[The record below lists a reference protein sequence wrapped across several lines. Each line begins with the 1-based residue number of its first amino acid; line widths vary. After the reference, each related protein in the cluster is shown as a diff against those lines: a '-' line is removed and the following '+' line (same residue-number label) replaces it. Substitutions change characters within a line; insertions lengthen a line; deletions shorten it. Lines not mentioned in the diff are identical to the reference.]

1 VGACGTV
8 GPGSSFSSLFSLSVS
23 LCLCGFLSGP
33 VGLAAQPVDFGR
45 DVEPILR
52 ASCHPCHS
60 AVAAQ
65 ADLRLDSR
73 DSAVKGGTSG
83 PALSPGNAADS
94 LLIKRVI
101 GAGGLTRMP
110 MGLPP
115 LSDEQIAALRRW
127 IDAGAPWSAID
138 FSTQVQPIFTANCVR
153 CHGPDQQKSQLRLDT
168 RTSALRG
175 GLSGR
180 VILPGNAKES
190 LLIRHLLGQEKPRM
204 PFEGGP
210 LPDSQIAL
218 IGKWI
223 DSGATGP
230 NDAAPEAKLA
240 RHWSYVKPERPQPP
254 GVRNASW
261 IRNPIDAFILARL
274 EKEGLAP
281 SREAPRE
288 TLLRRLSLDLIGLPP
303 TLAEID
309 AFEGD
314 PGPDAYEKAVD
325 RLLASPQ
332 YGERW
337 ARPWLDLARYADS
350 NGYEKDR
357 LRVAWKYRDWVIDAL
372 NKDMSFRDFTI
383 QQIAGDMLKDATI
396 DQRIATGFHRNT
408 LLNQEGGI
416 DVEEARWETLVD
428 RVNTT
433 SSVWLGST
441 MACAQC
447 HSHKFDPFSQKD
459 YYRMLAFFDNADY
472 RVQGL
477 EETVVDKWIVEP
489 ELELPTEEQA
499 ARRTQLR
506 EEIARLTAI
515 LAKSDL
521 TASLQ
526 AWERDITAP
535 APVWTP
541 LDPTRL
547 ASVAGS
553 TLEKAPDHTVV
564 AKGDNPAKDT
574 YTLTFGAPLAG
585 VTAFRL
591 EALDDPSL
599 PEKGPG
605 RSSSG
610 NFVLTR
616 FAVATGPKA
625 ETPVPLS
632 RGQADFSQNEKT
644 AALAIDSSSETGWA
658 IGAETGRK
666 HVAVFQLK
674 APLTTPGPL
683 TVTLD
688 HSSGYTQHTLGRFRI
703 SVTTSAN
710 PWGGLPTPDSIRAIL
725 QAPRASRTAE
735 QRKALEAY
743 FRPIAP
749 ELDASRDR
757 LATAQRALDSLK
769 ITTAAVLGERAG
781 WERPST
787 VIRQRGSYMSP
798 GERVYAATPA
808 FLPPLPESAPANRLG
823 LALWLVSDENPL
835 TARVA
840 VNRYWEQIFGHGIVE
855 TSEDF
860 GSQGERPV
868 HPELLDWLAT
878 EFMAGGWSPKKIH
891 RLIVTSAT
899 YRQASRVTPELQER
913 DPYNRLLARGPR
925 FRIEAE
931 MVRDVALASAN
942 LLSPKMGGPSVFPD
956 QPEGVWNS
964 PYNDAKW
971 VTSEGEDRHRRSL
984 YTFIRRTSPY
994 PSLLTFDAPSRE
1006 FCTVRRVRTNT
1017 PLQALTTLNDP
1028 VFVEAARGVAARI
1041 LAEAG
1046 PAPADRAA
1054 HGFRICTGRKPEPP
1068 EVERLVAFY
1077 EREHR
1082 RFEGDPGAARALG
1095 SSGTNDEAADR
1106 AAWTLVANVLLSL
1119 DETVTKE

>member
-1 VGACGTV
+1 
-8 GPGSSFSSLFSLSVS
+8 VS
-23 LCLCGFLSGP
+23 LCLCGFFLSA
-33 VGLAAQPVDFGR
+33 VGLAAQPVDFAA

-60 AVAAQ
+60 AAQAQ

-73 DSAVKGGTSG
+73 ESAVKGGVSG
-83 PALSPGNAADS
+83 PAMNPGNAGDS
-94 LLIKRVI
+94 LIVKRAT
-101 GAGGLTRMP
+101 GAGGLARMP
-110 MGLPP
+110 LGLPP
-115 LSDEQIAALRRW
+115 LSDQQIVTLRKW
-127 IDAGAPWSAID
+127 IDLGAPWSAAAPVASPKGAID
-138 FSTQVQPIFTANCVR
+138 FTAQVQPIFRANCVR
-153 CHGPDQQKSQLRLDT
+153 CHGPDQQKSQLRLDS
-168 RTSALRG
+168 RTSALKG

-190 LLIRHLLGQEKPRM
+190 LLVRHLLGQEKPRM
-204 PFEGGP
+204 PFEGTP
-210 LPDSQIAL
+210 LPESQIAL
-218 IGKWI
+218 IRKWI

-230 NDAAPEAKLA
+230 NDTAPEAKVA
-240 RHWSYVKPERPQPP
+240 RHWSYVKPERPTVPE
-254 GVRNASW
+254 VRTASW
-261 IRNPIDAFILARL
+261 VRNPIDAFILARL

-281 SREAPRE
+281 SQEAPRE

-303 TLAEID
+303 TLAELD
-309 AFEGD
+309 AFLADTD
-314 PGPDAYEKAVD
+314 PGAYEKAVD
-325 RLLASPQ
+325 RLLASPH

-357 LRVAWKYRDWVIDAL
+357 LRVAWKYRDWVVDAL
-372 NKDMSFRDFTI
+372 NKDLSFRDFTI
-383 QQIAGDMLKDATI
+383 QQIAGDMLKDATV
-396 DQRIATGFHRNT
+396 DQKIATGFHRNT

-447 HSHKFDPFSQKD
+447 HNHKFDPFSQKD

-472 RVQGL
+472 RVQGVGD
-477 EETVVDKWIVEP
+477 TVVDKWILEP
-489 ELELPTEEQA
+489 ELDLPTEEQA
-499 ARRTQLR
+499 ARRAALR
-506 EEIARLTAI
+506 EEITRLTTI
-515 LAKSDL
+515 VEKSDL
-521 TASLQ
+521 ASSLR
-526 AWERDITAP
+526 AWEQELAAP
-535 APVWTP
+535 PPTWLP
-541 LDPTRL
+541 LDPDRL
-547 ASVAGS
+547 SSASGTALG
-553 TLEKAPDHTVV
+553 KGPDHTVV
-564 AKGDNPAKDT
+564 AKGESPAKDT
-574 YTLTFGAPLAG
+574 YTVVFPAPLPG

-591 EALDDPSL
+591 EALEDQAL

-616 FAVATGPKA
+616 FGVATGAKG
-625 ETPVPLS
+625 ETPVVLS
-632 RGQADFSQNEKT
+632 RARADYSQDEKT
-644 AALAIDSSSETGWA
+644 AFLAIDSSSETGWA

-666 HVAVFQLK
+666 HLAIFQAK
-674 APLTTPGPL
+674 APLTTNAPL
-683 TVTLD
+683 TVTLQ
-688 HSSGYTQHTLGRFRI
+688 HTSGYAQHTLGRFRV

-710 PWGGLPTPDSIRAIL
+710 PWGGLAVP
-725 QAPRASRTAE
+725 APISNVLRIPRTARDAE
-735 QRKALEAY
+735 QKKILETY
-743 FRPIAP
+743 FRSIAP
-749 ELDASRDR
+749 ALDAPRDR
-757 LATAQRALDSLK
+757 LASAKRDLEALN
-769 ITTAAVLGERAG
+769 ITTAAVMGERAG

-808 FLPPLPESAPANRLG
+808 FLPSLPENAPASRLG
-823 LALWLVSDENPL
+823 LALWLASDENPL

-840 VNRYWEQIFGHGIVE
+840 INRYWEQIFGHGIVE

-878 EFMAGGWSPKKIH
+878 EFMALGWSPKAIQ
-891 RLIVTSAT
+891 RLMVTSAT
-899 YRQASRVTPELQER
+899 YRQSSRVTPELQER

-931 MVRDVALASAN
+931 MVRDAALAEAG

-971 VTSEGEDRHRRSL
+971 VMSEGEDRHRRSV

-1028 VFVEAARGVAARI
+1028 VFVEAAHGVATRI
-1041 LAEAG
+1041 LEEGG
-1046 PAPADRAA
+1046 PTPADRAA
-1054 HGFRICTGRKPEPP
+1054 LGFRICTGRRPGAPEI
-1068 EVERLVAFY
+1068 ERLVTFY
-1077 EREHR
+1077 QRERQ
-1082 RFEGDPGAARALG
+1082 RFSSDAGAATTLSTG
-1095 SSGTNDEAADR
+1095 TTNDAVER
-1106 AAWTLVANVLLSL
+1106 AAWTMVANVLLSL
-1119 DETVTKE
+1119 DEAVTKE